1 MHQTFTADPEVESIT
16 VQLSGL
22 EITVSARRLSTAS
35 QSEVEF
41 ELVPGSERP
50 RPSSAPSPF
59 PEVSENLQ
67 EQLLAARTA
76 RELAA
81 IVLPSLGHLVGRLR
95 GTQAEWTP
103 TARIARAFA
112 AGLAAKK
119 RLLGVVHSH
128 SAPSIPFRNTIYVTL
143 RSPFRPDGFWTAN
156 YATYIQLVE
165 PRDRANRSDFD
176 SGSVSHAFPSRA
188 EADAYLLGAARAW
201 PPAL

>member
-1 MHQTFTADPEVESIT
+1 MHQTFVADPDVEAVT

-41 ELVPGSERP
+41 EVVPGSERP
-50 RPSSAPSPF
+50 RPSSAPVF

-67 EQLLAARTA
+67 VQLLAARTA
-76 RELAA
+76 RDLAA
-81 IVLPSLGHLVGRLR
+81 IVLPFLGHLVSRLR
-95 GTQAEWTP
+95 GTQAEWSP

-119 RLLGVVHSH
+119 RLEGVVHSY
-128 SAPSIPFRNTIYVTL
+128 STPGIPFRNTIYVAL
-143 RSPFRPDGFWTAN
+143 RAPFRVEGFWTSS
-156 YATYIQLVE
+156 YSTYIRLVE
-165 PRDRANRSDFD
+165 PRDRASQGDFD
-176 SGSVSHAFPSRA
+176 SDSISHAFPSRA